1 MSFKLME
8 LPYSNTALEPHISRE
23 TIDYHYGKHHQTYVD
38 TLNKLVDDKSRKSS
52 LIDIIKSSEGELFNN
67 AAQVWNHDFYWQG
80 LSPNGGGTPG
90 GELAKAIDEHFGGLD
105 EFKEAFNQSA
115 GDNFG
120 SGWTWLVKFD
130 DGKLKVVNTSN
141 ADTPVAH
148 DGAVPLLTVDVWEHA
163 YYIDYRNSRPDY
175 LKGFWELVDW
185 SFVSRNLD
193 KAS

>member
-1 MSFKLME
+1 MLFKLME
-8 LPYSNTALEPHISRE
+8 LPYSTAALEPHISRE
-23 TIDYHYGKHHQTYVD
+23 TVDYHYGKHHQTYVD
-38 TLNKLVDDKSRKSS
+38 TLNKLVDEKSKKSS
-52 LIDIIKSSEGELFNN
+52 LLDIIKSAEGELFNN
-67 AAQVWNHDFYWQG
+67 AAQVWNHDFYWKG
-80 LSPNGGGTPG
+80 LSPHGGGSPE
-90 GELAKAIDEHFGGLD
+90 GELAKLIDEHFGGLD
-105 EFKEAFNQSA
+105 EFKEAFNESA

-120 SGWTWLVKFD
+120 SGWTWLVKAA

-185 SFVSRNLD
+185 SFVGRNLD
-193 KAS
+193 EAA